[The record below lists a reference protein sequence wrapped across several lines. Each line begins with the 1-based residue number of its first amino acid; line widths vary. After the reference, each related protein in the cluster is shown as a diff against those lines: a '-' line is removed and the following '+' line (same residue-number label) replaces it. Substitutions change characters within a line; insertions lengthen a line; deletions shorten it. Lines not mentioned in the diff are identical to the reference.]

1 MAVKVNPNELPED
14 GGGGDY
20 EKETKYIEEGTHPAR
35 LVYYAELGKHYP
47 VFKGK
52 RAKYDQ
58 GKKAGQLKPAE
69 LMIHLVFEFPTVPYD
84 VAPLTIKTSIPFGD
98 NGEFIN
104 KLPVSDA
111 LASGNI
117 SLTYANRSKY
127 MKFLNAMNKAAGTN
141 HQGLHEHVGNAFLI
155 AVTNKIGNKA
165 DDDGNLPVYANMK
178 PEGIQKTSF
187 KHPATG
193 KMEEIEVPPAKG
205 KYGPIFDWDNPTQ
218 EAWEAMPEFLR
229 KCVKNA
235 VNYEGS
241 EVQMLVEGL
250 YGDDDPGQNEPP
262 ANNTG
267 QPATY
272 DDDDIPF

>member
-1 MAVKVNPNELPED
+1 MAVKVNQDELPED
-14 GGGGDY
+14 GAGGGDY

-35 LVYYAELGKHYP
+35 LVYYAELGKHFP
-47 VFKGK
+47 VFKGQ

-69 LMIHLVFEFPTVPYD
+69 LIIHLVFEFPTVPYD
-84 VAPLTIKTSIPFGD
+84 FNPLTIKTSIPFGD

-111 LASGNI
+111 LASGSI
-117 SLTYANRSKY
+117 SKTYANRSKY
-127 MKFLNAMNKAAGTN
+127 MKFLNSMNKAAGVN
-141 HQGLHEHVGNAFLI
+141 HQGLHEHVGNSFLI
-155 AVTNKIGNKA
+155 AVTNKIGTKA

-193 KMEEIEVPPAKG
+193 KMEEVEVPEVQG
-205 KYGPIFDWDNPTQ
+205 KYGPVFDWDNPTP

-229 KCVKNA
+229 KCVQRA
-235 VNYEGS
+235 ENYSGS
-241 EVQMLVEGL
+241 EVEMLVQGL
-250 YGDDDPGQNEPP
+250 YDQDEGD
-262 ANNTG
+262 TG
-267 QPATY
+267 PKTNGAPVVH